1 MESLDP
7 TLLVKA
13 FSLACLLAFVPLG
26 AILVFDGFLW
36 TFQKNSFYCKVK
48 LFRQRIDAFI
58 NHNWVVR
65 SQYALIIV
73 LTPTLFLLF
82 HSYQGE
88 KLADTFVRLILT
100 PFFVF

>member
-1 MESLDP
+1 MEFLEP

-13 FSLACLLAFVPLG
+13 FSMACLIGLSPLLCVIG
-26 AILVFDGFLW
+26 IDFILFC
-36 TFQKNSFYCKVK
+36 FQRNSFYCKVK
-48 LFRQRIDAFI
+48 IFRHWIDCFI
-58 NHNWVVR
+58 NHDYVVWT
-65 SQYALIIV
+65 QYALIIV

-82 HSYQGE
+82 HSYKGE